1 MSNVPK
7 NILALPLE
15 VRAEMAMK
23 AAVKKVI
30 QEHARLG
37 RPLIL
42 WRNGKVVA
50 VPANEVLKEELPDDS
65 SETQ

>member
-1 MSNVPK
+1 MTKVPTS
-7 NILALPLE
+7 ILELPLE

-42 WRNGKVVA
+42 WRDGKVVA
-50 VPANEVLKEELPDDS
+50 VPAQDLLEES
-65 SETQ
+65 KAQ